1 MGQKKRVA
9 VLGGGVGGLTAA
21 HELAERGYAVTV
33 YEKNAI
39 FGGKARSVVIDG
51 SGQDGRR
58 DLPAEHGFRFFPGF
72 YRHLPDTM
80 KRIPFAGNDSGVAGN
95 LVSVR
100 HIQLARAGDT
110 ELHFLVHMPRSKHDI
125 SHAVQA
131 LVDASDVDISPVETA
146 FFASRLFYLLGCCAE
161 RRETEIERISW
172 WDFIDAANRS
182 ENYRRYFGRG
192 LTRTLVAMRAEEGS
206 ARTVGYIL
214 LQILFDI
221 LTPGRS
227 ADHVLNGPTNDV
239 WIDPWTRYLGSLG
252 VKFETDARA
261 KRLELDG
268 SRVARVVVER
278 DGREGAIE
286 ADHFVSALPV
296 EAMRALVDEEIVR
309 RAPSLATLDQLK
321 TEWMNGV
328 MFYLDRDVHVVHGHS
343 LFVDSPWALTS
354 ISQRQFWRGVDFKTL
369 GDGRVKGI
377 LSVDVSDWETPGIL
391 YGKPASRCTAE
402 QIKNEVWAQIKAHIN
417 DQGAEILDDAGV
429 VRWFIDPS
437 IVFVEPDRPVNREPL
452 LVNTAG
458 SLAHR
463 PNAWTEIENLVLAA
477 DYVRT
482 HTDLATMEGANEA
495 ARRAVNAILERERDP
510 SPHAA
515 VWPLREP
522 FAFAPLRAID
532 RVRFKARLPNALLGR
547 RTP

>member
-1 MGQKKRVA
+1 
-9 VLGGGVGGLTAA
+9 
-21 HELAERGYAVTV
+21 
-33 YEKNAI
+33 
-39 FGGKARSVVIDG
+39 
-51 SGQDGRR
+51 
-58 DLPAEHGFRFFPGF
+58 
-72 YRHLPDTM
+72 
-80 KRIPFAGNDSGVAGN
+80 
-95 LVSVR
+95 
-100 HIQLARAGDT
+100 
-110 ELHFLVHMPRSKHDI
+110 
-125 SHAVQA
+125 
-131 LVDASDVDISPVETA
+131 
-146 FFASRLFYLLGCCAE
+146 
-161 RRETEIERISW
+161 
-172 WDFIDAANRS
+172 
-182 ENYRRYFGRG
+182 
-192 LTRTLVAMRAEEGS
+192 
-206 ARTVGYIL
+206 
-214 LQILFDI
+214 
-221 LTPGRS
+221 
-227 ADHVLNGPTNDV
+227 
-239 WIDPWTRYLGSLG
+239 
-252 VKFETDARA
+252 
-261 KRLELDG
+261 
-268 SRVARVVVER
+268 
-278 DGREGAIE
+278 
-286 ADHFVSALPV
+286 
-296 EAMRALVDEEIVR
+296 
-309 RAPSLATLDQLK
+309 
-321 TEWMNGV
+321 

-522 FAFAPLRAID
+522 FAFAPLRAVD
-532 RVRFKARLPNALLGR
+532 RVRYKARLPNALLGR
-547 RTP
+547 RAP